1 MIKGSLSRRY
11 TKAVFE
17 LAREAGQE
25 DPIGQELESFLTAYT
40 GSPLQTVLN
49 NPAFE
54 AASRK
59 KVLIEVAKSLQL
71 SPVTVH
77 FLSLLLER
85 DRLTY
90 LASIVSC
97 YRRFLNEAKGRVE
110 AKLVGTAPLRPAT
123 LEKLRQV
130 LGGISG
136 KEVVLHEES
145 DPELIGGVLIQME
158 GKVYDGSVRTQ
169 LEKMKQRIARG
180 Y

>member
-1 MIKGSLSRRY
+1 MIEGSLSRRY

-25 DPIGQELESFLTAYT
+25 ELIGRELEGFLAAYT

-59 KVLIEVAKSLQL
+59 NILVEITRSLQL

-77 FLSLLLER
+77 FLALLLER

-90 LASIVSC
+90 LASIVSR
-97 YRRFLNEAKGRVE
+97 YRRFLNEARGRVE
-110 AKLVGTAPLRPAT
+110 AKIVGTTPLQPAT
-123 LEKLRQV
+123 LEKVRQL
-130 LGGISG
+130 LGAISG

-145 DPELIGGVLIQME
+145 DPELIGGALIQLE